1 MKEGERQDCGSYGL
15 LFFASFNLFP
25 SSLCLFYSGA
35 FPQPTILSSFSG
47 KLCLK
52 SILRETSFIWYLGC
66 GTFWYLIKIVDL
78 LYAAWLAGGR
88 GIDRGHQIG
97 RNQLFLKAFKL
108 QRIPH
113 QLKFLDNPQ
122 PQSSTAIDITGL
134 VTKYPGQKSAFTI
147 HLETGGAAIWGLLL
161 LQWAENIDLLS
172 LLPFSPSDYRRPLY
186 DCFPPSC
193 SGSLELASLL
203 LPSGQLAK
211 TQCCHLPVL
220 CLSRIQLQ
228 LSLTCKMEL
237 RRVPRDPDDLLWDP
251 TSKKEQEAQRWVC
264 GEPRS
269 LLQCCD
275 IEIWKYESRQVLTAR
290 HLLDHR
296 TKNFSSP
303 FFLCDRCSMK
313 ILRPWLTSDA

>member
-52 SILRETSFIWYLGC
+52 SILKETSFIWYLDRGK
-66 GTFWYLIKIVDL
+66 FWYLIKIVDL
-78 LYAAWLAGGR
+78 LYAAWLAGGS
-88 GIDRGHQIG
+88 GKDRGYQRG
-97 RNQLFLKAFKL
+97 RWLPSTFFWKL
-108 QRIPH
+108 SNKKGSRPIKIPWYYWTCY
-113 QLKFLDNPQ
+113 D
-122 PQSSTAIDITGL
+122 
-134 VTKYPGQKSAFTI
+134 TKYPGQKSAFTI
-147 HLETGGAAIWGLLL
+147 HIETGGAAIWGLLL

-220 CLSRIQLQ
+220 CLSAGF
-228 LSLTCKMEL
+228 SSSWCLTCKMEL

-275 IEIWKYESRQVLTAR
+275 IEI
-290 HLLDHR
+290 
-296 TKNFSSP
+296 
-303 FFLCDRCSMK
+303 
-313 ILRPWLTSDA
+313 

>member
-1 MKEGERQDCGSYGL
+1 M
-15 LFFASFNLFP
+15 
-25 SSLCLFYSGA
+25 
-35 FPQPTILSSFSG
+35 
-47 KLCLK
+47 
-52 SILRETSFIWYLGC
+52 
-66 GTFWYLIKIVDL
+66 

-88 GIDRGHQIG
+88 VIDRW
-97 RNQLFLKAFKL
+97 RSPKRQLAGINFFKAFKL

-147 HLETGGAAIWGLLL
+147 HIETGGAAIWGLLL

-220 CLSRIQLQ
+220 CLSRIELQ
-228 LSLTCKMEL
+228 L
-237 RRVPRDPDDLLWDP
+237 VP
-251 TSKKEQEAQRWVC
+251 
-264 GEPRS
+264 
-269 LLQCCD
+269 
-275 IEIWKYESRQVLTAR
+275 
-290 HLLDHR
+290 HL
-296 TKNFSSP
+296 
-303 FFLCDRCSMK
+303 
-313 ILRPWLTSDA
+313 